1 MRIYE
6 VLCMGTKIK
15 TITDFYIGNMI
26 FNVELNEG
34 TKAEAYEVHIQ
45 NDLLK
50 LCFKEA
56 DFTMFAACIIAAQK
70 RFNVLKGLE

>member
-1 MRIYE
+1 
-6 VLCMGTKIK
+6 MGTKIK
-15 TITDFYIGNMI
+15 TITDFYIGNMK

-50 LCFKEA
+50 DKFKELYYVKIY
-56 DFTMFAACIIAAQK
+56 T
-70 RFNVLKGLE
+70 